1 MAPHASSRSMAITG
15 ALQVNESGLFHLGR
29 AKLFVFP
36 HTVWFSYPT
45 NLET

>member
-1 MAPHASSRSMAITG
+1 MAITG
-15 ALQVNESGLFHLGR
+15 AIPVNESGLVHLDR
-29 AKLFVFP
+29 AKVFVFP